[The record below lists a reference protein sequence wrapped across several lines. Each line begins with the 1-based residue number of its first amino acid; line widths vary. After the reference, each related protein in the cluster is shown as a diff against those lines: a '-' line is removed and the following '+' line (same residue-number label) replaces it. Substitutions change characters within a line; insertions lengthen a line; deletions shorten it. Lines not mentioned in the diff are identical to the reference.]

1 MYYAMC
7 TPEDD
12 IFYQDVTSESWQN
25 LLNYYSFH
33 EFPDNTKVVKAYHSF
48 YNYVAIGNAML
59 SRQSESDMA
68 ITKLFKQG
76 IYGTLYLI
84 NKKKRLDQLELI
96 NANPDLNLARE
107 LWNMLENKWIR

>member
-1 MYYAMC
+1 M
-7 TPEDD
+7 
-12 IFYQDVTSESWQN
+12 
-25 LLNYYSFH
+25 
-33 EFPDNTKVVKAYHSF
+33 KAYNSF

-68 ITKLFKQG
+68 ITKMLKQG

-84 NKKKRLDQLELI
+84 SKKKRLDQLELI